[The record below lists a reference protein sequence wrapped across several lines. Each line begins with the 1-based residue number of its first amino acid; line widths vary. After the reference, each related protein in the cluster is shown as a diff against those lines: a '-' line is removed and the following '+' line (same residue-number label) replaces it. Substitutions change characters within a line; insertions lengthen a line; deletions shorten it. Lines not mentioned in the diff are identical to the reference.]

1 MRKSDII
8 VLEKNRVC
16 ALYIVI
22 LKKQFD
28 CACDFLFGASYHK
41 FIKKSFSY

>member
-8 VLEKNRVC
+8 VL
-16 ALYIVI
+16 
-22 LKKQFD
+22 KKIEYGFIHCYSKKTIY